1 MKEKFFRGVVK
12 HRKPI
17 TVFFLICAVI
27 CAFLQ
32 TLVSVNYDM
41 NDYLPEDTASTVSL
55 DKMEEEFG
63 SGIPNARVMVR
74 DVTLAQA
81 LEKKEELEKIDGVSE
96 VTWLDDAVDIT
107 IPLEMMDED
116 TVEDYY
122 KDGTALYSVTVEEEK
137 TVEAVNAIRELIGDD
152 NAMTGTAVDTAVAT
166 TSTTREIGRIV
177 KVAVP
182 FVLFILL
189 LTTTSWFEPVVLL
202 ASIGIAV
209 VINAGTN
216 LIFGEISFVTNA
228 AGNILQLAVSLDY
241 SVFLLHRFKEFRKE
255 IDNPEEAMVQ
265 ALCKSLSS
273 ILSSGLTTVIGFLAL
288 ALMRFRIGPD
298 LGMAL
303 AKGIALS
310 LIVVFVLAP
319 GLILYCYPL
328 IVKTSHRSFMPS
340 FKGFSKVVKKCMIP
354 FTILFA
360 ILIIPAYL
368 SSVHNSYYY
377 GSSYIFGS
385 DTQLGKDTAV
395 IDKVF
400 GKSNSYVLMVPK
412 GDFAKEEELSARLK
426 KIPQVSSV
434 ISYVDQA
441 GAEVPTEYVDE
452 EILSKLISDHYSRM
466 VITVETD
473 YEGEEAFSVVE
484 QMRDIANE
492 YYPDMYYLAGA
503 TVSTY
508 DLMDTVTADMI
519 RVNLIAIGAVFIVL
533 LLSLKSVS
541 LPVFLVLA
549 IETAIWLNLS
559 VPYYAD
565 SPLFYIAYLIISS
578 IQLGATVDYAIL
590 MTDRYLEYRQES
602 GKADA
607 VVNTVSSVMVSILTS
622 GTALTAVGF
631 FLGKMTSHGLLAQLG
646 ILLGRGTI
654 CSLVI
659 VIFVV
664 PGLLYLFDRLIE
676 KTTMGLQFYHEK
688 DGKDDGLCLE
698 EKVMQQE

>member
-12 HRKPI
+12 HRRPI
-17 TVFFLICAVI
+17 TVFFLICVVI
-27 CAFLQ
+27 CAYLQ
-32 TLVSVNYDM
+32 SLVSVNYDM

-63 SGIPNARVMVR
+63 SGIPNARVMLK
-74 DVTLAQA
+74 DITLVEA
-81 LEKKEELEKIDGVSE
+81 LEKKKELEEIDGVSE

-107 IPLEMMDED
+107 IPLEVLDED
-116 TVEDYY
+116 VVDDYY

-137 TVEAVNAIRELIGDD
+137 TVEAVNAIRKLIGDD

-166 TSTTREIGRIV
+166 TSTTKEIGKIV

-182 FVLFILL
+182 FVLLILL
-189 LTTTSWFEPVVLL
+189 LTTTSWFEPFVLL
-202 ASIGIAV
+202 LSIEVAI

-241 SVFLLHRFKEFRKE
+241 SVFLLHRFKDIEEE
-255 IDNPEEAMVQ
+255 INNPQEAMIQ

-298 LGMAL
+298 LGLAL

-310 LIVVFVLAP
+310 LIVVFILTP
-319 GLILYCYPL
+319 GFILYSYPL
-328 IVKTSHRSFMPS
+328 IKKTTHKNLMPS
-340 FKGFSKVVKKCMIP
+340 FTGFGRVVRKCMIP
-354 FTILFA
+354 LAAIFA

-368 SSVHNSYYY
+368 SSIHNSYYY
-377 GSSYIFGS
+377 GSSHIFGS
-385 DTQLGKDTAV
+385 ETQLGKDTAV
-395 IDKVF
+395 IEKVF

-412 GDFAKEEELSARLK
+412 GDFTKEEELSAALK
-426 KIPQVSSV
+426 EIPQVSTI

-441 GAEVPTEYVDE
+441 GAEIPTEYVE
-452 EILSKLISDHYSRM
+452 EDILSKLISEHYSRM

-484 QMRDIANE
+484 QMRKTANE
-492 YYPDMYYLAGA
+492 YYPDMYHLAGA

-533 LLSLKSVS
+533 LFSLKSFS
-541 LPVFLVLA
+541 LPIILVLA

-559 VPYYAD
+559 VPYYMD
-565 SPLFYIAYLIISS
+565 KPLFYIAYLIISS

-590 MTDRYLEYRQES
+590 MTDRYLEYRQTIS
-602 GKADA
+602 KADA
-607 VVNTVSSVMVSILTS
+607 IVETISSVMVSILTS

-631 FLGKMTSHGLLAQLG
+631 FLGKMTTHGLLAQLG
-646 ILLGRGTI
+646 MLLGRGTI
-654 CSLVI
+654 CSLII

-664 PGLLYLFDRLIE
+664 PGLLYVFDKFIE
-676 KTTMGLQFYHEK
+676 KTTIGLQFYK
-688 DGKDDGLCLE
+688 NGKEDDLCLE
-698 EKVMQQE
+698 EKAME

>member
-12 HRKPI
+12 HRKPV

-27 CAFLQ
+27 CAYLQ

-63 SGIPNARVMVR
+63 SGIPNARVMIK

-81 LEKKEELEKIDGVSE
+81 LEQKEELEKIDGVSE
-96 VTWLDDAVDIT
+96 VTWLDDAADIT
-107 IPLEMMDED
+107 IPLEMLDADM
-116 TVEDYY
+116 VEDYY

-137 TVEAVNAIRELIGDD
+137 TVDAVNAIRDFIGDD

-166 TSTTREIGRIV
+166 TSTTKEIGKIV

-189 LTTTSWFEPVVLL
+189 LTTTSWFEPIILL
-202 ASIGIAV
+202 LSIGIAV

-241 SVFLLHRFKEFRKE
+241 SVFLLHRFKELRRE
-255 IDNPEEAMVQ
+255 TDNPEEAMVQ

-298 LGMAL
+298 LGLAL
-303 AKGIALS
+303 AKGIVLS

-319 GLILYCYPL
+319 GLILYSYPL
-328 IVKTSHRSFMPS
+328 IEKTSHRSFMPS
-340 FKGFSKVVKKCMIP
+340 FTGFAKLVRKCMIP
-354 FTILFA
+354 LSVIFA

-377 GSSYIFGS
+377 GSSHIFGS
-385 DTQLGKDTAV
+385 DTQLGKDTEK
-395 IDKVF
+395 IEKIF
-400 GKSNSYVLMVPK
+400 GKSNSYVLMVPE
-412 GDFAKEEELSARLK
+412 GDFAKEEELSAALK
-426 KIPQVSSV
+426 KIPQVSSI

-452 EILSKLISDHYSRM
+452 EILSKLISDNYSRM
-466 VITVETD
+466 VITVKTD

-484 QMRDIANE
+484 QMRNTANE

-519 RVNLIAIGAVFIVL
+519 RVNLIAIGAVFVVL
-533 LLSLKSVS
+533 LLSLKSLS
-541 LPVFLVLA
+541 LPVILVLA

-565 SPLFYIAYLIISS
+565 SSLFYIAYLIISS

-590 MTDRYLEYRQES
+590 MTDRYLEYRQET

-607 VVNTVSSVMVSILTS
+607 VVRTISSVMVSILTS

-654 CSLVI
+654 FSLVI

-664 PGLLYLFDRLIE
+664 PGLLYLFDKLIE
-676 KTTMGLQFYHEK
+676 KTTMGLEFYR
-688 DGKDDGLCLE
+688 DGKEDGLCLE
-698 EKVMQQE
+698 EKIMQQE

>member
-96 VTWLDDAVDIT
+96 VTWLDDAADIT

-166 TSTTREIGRIV
+166 TSTTEEIGRIV

-298 LGMAL
+298 LGLAL

-328 IVKTSHRSFMPS
+328 IVKTSHRSFMQ
-340 FKGFSKVVKKCMIP
+340 GFSKVVKKCMIP

-654 CSLVI
+654 CSLII

-688 DGKDDGLCLE
+688 
-698 EKVMQQE
+698 